1 MGIRKLRNDIG
12 RKLKNLRLEKGL
24 SQEKLAEYSNMSRE
38 HISCIE
44 RGKNLPTIETM
55 AKLNIVLYEPEIPQ
69 NTGNI
74 ARLCACTGA
83 SLYLVGKLGF
93 SLSSKYTKRAGLDY
107 WDSVDL
113 HKIETMDELFEANKG
128 ANFYYLTTK
137 TKRLYTD
144 VDFRD
149 GDFIVFGPETRG
161 LPDIY
166 VKDKNALTIPMR
178 DGQRSLNLSNSVAI
192 VAYEVIRQN
201 GL

>member
-1 MGIRKLRNDIG
+1 
-12 RKLKNLRLEKGL
+12 
-24 SQEKLAEYSNMSRE
+24 
-38 HISCIE
+38 
-44 RGKNLPTIETM
+44 M

-93 SLSSKYTKRAGLDY
+93 SLSDKYTKRAGLDY

-113 HKIETMDELFEANKG
+113 HKINTMDELIEANPD

-137 TKRLYTD
+137 TKRKYTD
-144 VDFRD
+144 IQFQE
-149 GDFIVFGPETRG
+149 GDFIVFGPESRG
-161 LPDIY
+161 LPAQY
-166 VKDKNALTIPMR
+166 VTAETALTIPMKE
-178 DGQRSLNLSNSVAI
+178 GQRSLNLSNSVAI
-192 VAYEVIRQN
+192 VAYEHIRQL

>member
-1 MGIRKLRNDIG
+1 
-12 RKLKNLRLEKGL
+12 
-24 SQEKLAEYSNMSRE
+24 
-38 HISCIE
+38 
-44 RGKNLPTIETM
+44 M

-93 SLSSKYTKRAGLDY
+93 ALTDKYTKRAGLDY

-113 HKIETMDELFEANKG
+113 HKINTMDELLQANPN

-137 TKRLYTD
+137 TKRKYSD
-144 VDFRD
+144 IKFKE
-149 GDFIVFGPETRG
+149 GDFIVFGPESRG
-161 LPDIY
+161 LPAEY
-166 VKDKNALTIPMR
+166 VTAETALTIPMKE
-178 DGQRSLNLSNSVAI
+178 GQRSLNLSNSVAI
-192 VAYEVIRQN
+192 VAYEHIRQL

>member
-1 MGIRKLRNDIG
+1 
-12 RKLKNLRLEKGL
+12 
-24 SQEKLAEYSNMSRE
+24 
-38 HISCIE
+38 
-44 RGKNLPTIETM
+44 M

-113 HKIETMDELFEANKG
+113 HKIDSLDELISLNKD
-128 ANFYYLTTK
+128 ATFYYLTTK
-137 TKRLYTD
+137 TNRKYTD
-144 VDFRD
+144 IEFKD

-161 LPDIY
+161 LPDKY
-166 VKDKNALTIPMR
+166 VTDKNALTIPMKE
-178 DGQRSLNLSNSVAI
+178 GQRSLNLSNSVAI

>member
-1 MGIRKLRNDIG
+1 MV
-12 RKLKNLRLEKGL
+12 
-24 SQEKLAEYSNMSRE
+24 
-38 HISCIE
+38 
-44 RGKNLPTIETM
+44 
-55 AKLNIVLYEPEIPQ
+55 NIVLFEPEIPQ

-113 HKIETMDELFEANKG
+113 HKIDNMDELYTQFPNS
-128 ANFYYLTTK
+128 NFYYLTTK
-137 TKRLYTD
+137 SKKIYTD
-144 VDFRD
+144 IKFQD

-161 LPDIY
+161 LPEKY
-166 VKDKNALTIPMR
+166 VTDKNALTIPMKE
-178 DGQRSLNLSNSVAI
+178 GQRSLNLSNSVAI